1 MNNFNLF
8 LYACHTVWYGISYG
22 IKTFLRLLNVTN
34 TTVCAW
40 VLTELLPRPVYAWKQ
55 MSPLSI
61 LGGKKLSFQYCL
73 KLSCNYNNPAYTA
86 VLILNST
93 LYLKENLSYL
103 LLQSVLQV
111 ICKRLVSKRV
121 ILLHFSFQPHC
132 LLTRPVVN
140 FTLHCADKINTP
152 PKMFKYRSY
161 EVTSSR
167 ITIAYLLMALKM
179 VTELLLL
186 WSIETILSVFDY
198 LTQQASSE
206 QNYTRFCL

>member
-1 MNNFNLF
+1 MLDPIQNH
-8 LYACHTVWYGISYG
+8 A
-22 IKTFLRLLNVTN
+22 LRLCLGAYRTCPTSSLCVEANE
-34 TTVCAW
+34 A
-40 VLTELLPRPVYAWKQ
+40 
-55 MSPLSI
+55 PLYFRQ
-61 LGGKKLSFQYCL
+61 KKLSLLYCL

-86 VLILNST
+86 VLILNYT

-121 ILLHFSFQPHC
+121 MLLHFPFQPHR